1 MKFAEGD
8 KLVTESIDIVTKS
21 VVKYMIK
28 SGLRLCTAESCTG
41 GMISQAVTSVA
52 GASEMFL
59 GGVCTYTEQIKMKL
73 LGVKKETL
81 ERFTVYSEQTA
92 SEMSLGALEMF
103 GADAAVAVT
112 GLAGPG
118 GGTEEKPVGTVYVSA
133 RNRKREIVRRL
144 NLYEEYEN
152 LDRRKIRMLTTVSAL
167 RMVLELYENE
177 KAEDRI

>member
-1 MKFAEGD
+1 MKFAEDD
-8 KLVTESIDIVTKS
+8 KLVTKSIDTVTKS

-28 SGLRLCTAESCTG
+28 NGLRLCTAESCTG
-41 GMISQAVTSVA
+41 GMISQTVTSVA

-118 GGTEEKPVGTVYVSA
+118 GGTDEKPVGTVYVSV
-133 RNRKREIVRRL
+133 RNREREIVKRL
-144 NLYEEYEN
+144 NFYEEYEN
-152 LDRRKIRMLTTVSAL
+152 LDRRKIRMLTTKAAL
-167 RMVLELYENE
+167 GMVMELYENK
-177 KAEDRI
+177 KAEAGI